1 MVELTPRAAA
11 ALKQILAQRGWS
23 QAVRVVIASSGC
35 CDAALGLRLEPAASD
50 DVLCQSHGLN
60 LALAKRAADLAGLV
74 RIDLA
79 DGGEGFVI
87 TSAKPLGEWD
97 GFGACQ
103 VLG

>member
-1 MVELTPRAAA
+1 MVNVTPRAAA
-11 ALKQILAQRGWS
+11 ALKEILAQRGWS

-35 CDAALGLRLEPAASD
+35 CDAALGLRLEPTAPD
-50 DVLCQSHGLN
+50 DLLCQSHGLN
-60 LALAKRAADLAGLV
+60 LALTRRAADLAGSA

-79 DGGEGFVI
+79 DDGEGFVI
-87 TSAKPLGEWD
+87 TPAKPLGEWD